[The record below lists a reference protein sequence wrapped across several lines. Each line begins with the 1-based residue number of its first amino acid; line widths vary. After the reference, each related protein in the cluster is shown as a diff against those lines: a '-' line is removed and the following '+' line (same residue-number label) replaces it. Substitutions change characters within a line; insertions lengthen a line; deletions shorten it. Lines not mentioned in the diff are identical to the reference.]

1 MKKFLTESFDRFF
14 KQETSSSV
22 LLLGVTVLTL
32 FFVNVGYYDSYF
44 DLLLEKF
51 TVGISN
57 FVLSKSLALWINDGL
72 MAIFFFVIGLEIKR
86 EIMVGELSSFKKASL
101 PVFAAL
107 GGMLFPILIFSNL
120 NQTPETAS
128 GWAIPMA
135 TDIAFTLGILKL
147 LGKRVPYGLKVFL
160 TAFAIVDDLGAIVVI
175 AIFYSASIH
184 WNLILFA
191 LGIFGLLL
199 LMTRIGLYSKY
210 IYSLAGV
217 LIWVLFL
224 KSGIHATLAGVLIAF
239 AIPIRKYIKPYHF
252 QQEMKNAL
260 ESFNL
265 VSTPK
270 DTRYILSHNQIGAID
285 RIEELTEQ
293 IQSPLQNIEHRMHGW
308 VAFLIMPIFAF
319 ANAGV
324 LINEQ
329 SFSNIQ
335 LSLIIAASLI
345 LGNLIGISLFSFGA
359 IKLKLASM
367 PENTSFKQLA
377 ITGLMGGVGFTMS
390 LFITN
395 LSFSEQAYIDASK
408 IGILLGSTIA
418 GFLGYVL
425 LKSTL
430 KK

>member
-1 MKKFLTESFDRFF
+1 MKRFLTESFDRFF

-32 FFVNVGYYDSYF
+32 FFVNVGYYDPYF

-57 FVLSKSLALWINDGL
+57 FVLSKSLVLWINDGL

-107 GGMLFPILIFSNL
+107 GGMLFPILIFTNL

-217 LIWVLFL
+217 LIWILFL
-224 KSGIHATLAGVLIAF
+224 KSGIHATLAGVLVAF

-265 VSTPK
+265 VSPQK

-345 LGNLIGISLFSFGA
+345 FGNLIGISLFSYGA

-395 LSFSEQAYIDASK
+395 LSFAEQAYIDASK

-418 GFLGYVL
+418 GVLGYLL